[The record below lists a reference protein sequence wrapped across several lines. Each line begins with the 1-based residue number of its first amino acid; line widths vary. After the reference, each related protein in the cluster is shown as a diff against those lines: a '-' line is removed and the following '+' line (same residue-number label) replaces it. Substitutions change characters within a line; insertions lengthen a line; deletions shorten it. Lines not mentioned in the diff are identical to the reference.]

1 MSLRGIGGSA
11 VLDTAI
17 GTLGFS
23 SGGTNKTTLQYAA
36 PTTGQTVTVAATNRF
51 VVIVPAGTLDE
62 LTVTL
67 PTAAQS
73 TNGDLITVNC
83 TEIVTTLTVGAG
95 AGASVAN
102 APTAFA
108 AGGFMSFVY
117 RTADTTF
124 YRCG

>member
-11 VLDTAI
+11 VLSTAI

-23 SGGTNKTTLQYAA
+23 SGGTNKTTLQYVA
-36 PTTGQTVTVAATNRF
+36 PATGATVTVAATDRF
-51 VVIVPAGTLDE
+51 VVIKPAGTIAE

-73 TNGDLITVNC
+73 ANGDQITVNC
-83 TEIVTTLTVGAG
+83 TQIVTTLTVAAG

-102 APTAFA
+102 APVAFA